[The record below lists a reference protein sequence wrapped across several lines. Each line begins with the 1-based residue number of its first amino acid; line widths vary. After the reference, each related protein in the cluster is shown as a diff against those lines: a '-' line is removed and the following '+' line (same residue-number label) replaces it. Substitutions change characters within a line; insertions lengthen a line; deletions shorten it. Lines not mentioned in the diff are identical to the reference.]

1 MKQNKVRFSVKQET
15 MKQNK
20 VRFMVNKKQEMSK
33 TWIEVNPQ
41 SDFSIYNIPFG
52 IYSDD
57 AVKHHACSA
66 IGDYIIDL
74 FVLAD
79 RGYLSLDKTVLS
91 SQYLNGFIALGK
103 KVTNGIRE
111 TLIALLSDEGSKL
124 KNDQDTFKAA
134 FKKQSSV
141 KMLMPVQVGDYTDFY
156 SSLDHAVNIGTMIR
170 DPKNALMPNWKHL
183 PVGYHGRA
191 SSICVSGHSFYRPK
205 GQQKPADAEVPV
217 FGPSKLLDIELETAF
232 IIGKSTQ
239 MGDSVSTSEADD
251 YIFGMVLFN
260 DWSARDIQTWEYVPL
275 GPFLAKNFAST
286 ISPWIVTLEAL
297 EPFRV
302 KGYEQEPKL
311 LPYLQYSGNKNVDI
325 KLEVYLKPQN
335 GAENL
340 IITSNYK
347 YMYYT
352 MEQQLAHHTVNG
364 CNINVGDM
372 MASGT
377 ISGPDPKEYGSMMEL
392 TWRGTKPITLSDG
405 TERKFVNDN
414 DTITLKGYC
423 EKDGKRV
430 GFGEC
435 KATLLP
441 AK

>member
-1 MKQNKVRFSVKQET
+1 MLNKNLKS
-15 MKQNK
+15 
-20 VRFMVNKKQEMSK
+20 
-33 TWIEVNPQ
+33 WIEVKPE
-41 SDFSIYNIPFG
+41 SDFSIHNIPFG
-52 IYSDD
+52 MYKDKT
-57 AVKHHACSA
+57 VEPHACSA

-74 FVLAD
+74 YELESAD
-79 RGYLSLDKTVLS
+79 VFD
-91 SQYLNGFIALGK
+91 LNRNVFTENTLNSFIALGK
-103 KVTNGIRE
+103 KVTNGVRQK
-111 TLIALLSDEGSKL
+111 LIQLLTDENSVLKKDEAL
-124 KNDQDTFKAA
+124 FKRV
-134 FKKQSSV
+134 FKKQSEV
-141 KMLMPVQVGDYTDFY
+141 HMLMPVHVGDYTDFY
-156 SSLDHAVNIGTMIR
+156 SSMDHAQNIGAMIR
-170 DPKNALMPNWKHL
+170 DSKNALMPNWKHL

-205 GQQKPADAEVPV
+205 GQQKPADSENPV

-232 IIGKSTQ
+232 IIGKSTEL
-239 MGDSVSTSEADD
+239 GDSVSTDQADD

-302 KGYEQEPKL
+302 KGYEQVPKL
-311 LPYLQYSGNKNVDI
+311 LPYLQYKGDKNVDI
-325 KLEVYLKPQN
+325 NLEVYLRPQK
-335 GAENL
+335 GSENL
-340 IITSNYK
+340 ICRSNYK

-377 ISGPDPKEYGSMMEL
+377 ISGPSPSEYGSFMEL
-392 TWRGTKPITLSDG
+392 TWRGTKPITLNDG
-405 TERKFVNDN
+405 TERKFVNDY
-414 DTITLKGYC
+414 DTITIKGYC
-423 EKDGKRV
+423 EKEGVRV

-435 KATLLP
+435 VATVLP